1 VLAAQMERGDVDLAL
16 MTPESAPEE
25 LRMVALYHERYVAI
39 VRKGHPRVSES
50 IDLDLFCD
58 LDHVVVSPQ
67 GGGFRGPADTA
78 LEAVGRTRR
87 VVLSAPAFLVV
98 PGIIARSDM
107 IALVPE
113 RVARDHKATLRAM
126 DPPVAVPGFDIAMVW
141 HDRLTTHPIQ
151 KWLREKVVRAA
162 RRKGEASI
170 SP

>member
-1 VLAAQMERGDVDLAL
+1 
-16 MTPESAPEE
+16 
-25 LRMVALYHERYVAI
+25 
-39 VRKGHPRVSES
+39 
-50 IDLDLFCD
+50 LFCD